1 MSTTKSKI
9 KVHYFLLTL
18 LILLSHISML
28 GVVFFKGNYSN
39 IKNPIIL
46 SAFIVLSDIVYSGI
60 IKARKQSVYI
70 IDYMM
75 LFILNM
81 TIIFQSCF
89 GEIGFSYRQI
99 IFSIIALIGCEI
111 GCKITLHYEKLEE
124 KKPFI
129 YALAGVIILVILFC
143 TGSRSMWIDLGFI
156 TIQPS
161 EFLKPVYVI
170 LCATTLSK
178 QHHRKTILKRFK
190 YVPDNIVLFLL
201 TVIIFALQW
210 WCRDLGSLPTFMAV
224 GFCALVSRICYP
236 ETKFSKK
243 NVIILSII
251 GVIGLICAWNLAP
264 SYVQERLHVDI
275 WADQSGSGYQQCKA
289 LIAIAEGGWFGKGA
303 GYGTLHNIAA
313 YNTDIVFSAICEEWG
328 FFVGIMAVLSII
340 IMLCTTLINTP
351 RSYYHSTLVTGVV
364 AVFIAQM
371 SLNIFGSCNLI
382 PFTGVTI
389 PFISMGGSSMLSSG
403 LLIGFIKAS
412 QIYEK

>member
-1 MSTTKSKI
+1 MAIQSKF
-9 KVHYFLLTL
+9 KVHYFFLTI
-18 LILLSHISML
+18 LILISHIAML
-28 GVVFFKGNYSN
+28 GVVFFKGNYDTL
-39 IKNPIIL
+39 KYPVIL

-81 TIIFQSCF
+81 TVIFQSCF
-89 GEIGFSYRQI
+89 GEIGFSYKQVI
-99 IFSIIALIGCEI
+99 LSILALICCEI
-111 GCKITLHYEKLEE
+111 GCKISLHYEKLES
-124 KKPFI
+124 KKNLI
-129 YALAGVIILVILFC
+129 YVIAGIIILSIVFL

-170 LCATTLSK
+170 LCATTISMQQNRNTLF
-178 QHHRKTILKRFK
+178 KRFK
-190 YVPDNIVLFLL
+190 YVPDNVVLLIL
-201 TVIIFALQW
+201 TIIIFALQW

-224 GFCALVSRICYP
+224 AFCGLICRICYP
-236 ETKFSKK
+236 ETKISKK
-243 NVIILSII
+243 TIIILGII
-251 GVIGLICAWNLAP
+251 GIIGIVCAFIFAP

-303 GYGTLHNIAA
+303 GHGTLHNIAA
-313 YNTDIVFSAICEEWG
+313 YNTDIVFSSICEEWG
-328 FFVGIMAVLSII
+328 FFIGIMAILSII
-340 IMLCTTLINTP
+340 VMLCTSLINTP
-351 RSYYHSTLVTGVV
+351 RSYYHSTLVTGAV

>member
-1 MSTTKSKI
+1 
-9 KVHYFLLTL
+9 
-18 LILLSHISML
+18 ML
-28 GVVFFKGNYSN
+28 GIVFFKGNYETYTY
-39 IKNPIIL
+39 PLIL
-46 SAFIVLSDIVYSGI
+46 SAYVLLTDVVYGGI
-60 IKARKQSVYI
+60 IKTRKQPVYL
-70 IDYMM
+70 IDYIM

-81 TIIFQSCF
+81 SVIFQSCF
-89 GEIGFSYRQI
+89 GGIGFSYKQAI
-99 IFSIIALIGCEI
+99 LSILALVCCEI
-111 GCKITLHYEKLEE
+111 GCRLTLNYEKLE
-124 KKPFI
+124 KNKHI
-129 YALAGVIILVILFC
+129 VYVIAIVIMLTIVLF
-143 TGSRSMWIDLGFI
+143 TGDRGIWIDLKVI

-170 LCATTLSK
+170 LCATTLTK

-190 YVPDNIVLFLL
+190 YVPDNVALAVL
-201 TVIIFALQW
+201 TVAIFALQW

-224 GFCALVSRICYP
+224 AFCAFVTRICYP
-236 ETKFSKK
+236 ETKLSKK
-243 NVIILSII
+243 KIIALGIVALVGI
-251 GVIGLICAWNLAP
+251 VCALKFAP
-264 SYVQERLHVDI
+264 SYVQDRLHVDI

-303 GYGTLHNIAA
+303 GYGTLYNVAA

-328 FFVGIMAVLSII
+328 FFIGIMAVLSIVV
-340 IMLCTTLINTP
+340 MLCTTLINSP

-403 LLIGFIKAS
+403 LLVGFIKAS
-412 QIYEK
+412 QIHEK

>member
-1 MSTTKSKI
+1 MTTQSKI
-9 KVHYFLLTL
+9 KVHYFWLTI
-18 LILLSHISML
+18 LILLSHVAML
-28 GVVFFKGNYSN
+28 GVVFFKGNYDTLTY
-39 IKNPIIL
+39 PIIL
-46 SAFIVLSDIVYSGI
+46 SAFVILSDIVYSGI
-60 IKARKQSVYI
+60 IKSRKQSVYI
-70 IDYMM
+70 IDYIM

-89 GEIGFSYRQI
+89 GGISFSYKQAI
-99 IFSIIALIGCEI
+99 LSILALICCEI
-111 GCKITLHYEKLEE
+111 GCKVALNYEKLEG
-124 KKPFI
+124 KKSWI
-129 YALAGVIILVILFC
+129 YALASIIILSILFL
-143 TGSRSMWIDLGFI
+143 TSSRSMWIDLGFI

-170 LCATTLSK
+170 LCATTLSM
-178 QHHRKTILKRFK
+178 QHRRKTILKRFK
-190 YVPDNIVLFLL
+190 YVPDNIILFIL
-201 TVIIFALQW
+201 TVVIFALQW

-224 GFCALVSRICYP
+224 AFCAFVSRICYP

-243 NVIILSII
+243 NIIILCII
-251 GVIGLICAWNLAP
+251 GAIGIVCALIFAP

-313 YNTDIVFSAICEEWG
+313 YDTDIVFSAICEEWG
-328 FFVGIMAVLSII
+328 FFIGIMAILSIV
-340 IMLCTTLINTP
+340 IMLCTSLINTP
-351 RSYYHSTLVTGVV
+351 RSYYHSTLVAGVV